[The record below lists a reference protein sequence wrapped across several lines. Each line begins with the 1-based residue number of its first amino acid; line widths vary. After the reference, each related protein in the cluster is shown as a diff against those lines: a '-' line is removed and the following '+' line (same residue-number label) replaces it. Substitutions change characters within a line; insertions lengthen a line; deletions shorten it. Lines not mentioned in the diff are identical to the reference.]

1 MHSDGGWP
9 RRLSGARRHIPW
21 RQIVLKLDPAAASSA
36 IVRASHEG
44 GMEGALDT
52 SDPYSRPEAALS
64 LVSAHLSYNY
74 R

>member
-1 MHSDGGWP
+1 MVGGP
-9 RRLSGARRHIPW
+9 AGYQGRGAIYSVAPDCADWIP
-21 RQIVLKLDPAAASSA
+21 AGASSV
-36 IVRASHEG
+36 IVRASHDG

-64 LVSAHLSYNY
+64 LVSAQLSYNY